1 VLLYPGTEKVDT
13 LPNILWSL
21 TSSLISTVASA
32 AWRDRFLRRDYGRRM
47 TPGPI
52 LKKIKALAATGNL
65 STGFREETLVRAV
78 QEGAHFIGCDAGTT
92 DSGPYY
98 LGSGKARG
106 PREGTKRNLRIMI
119 REALNARIPVIVG
132 TAGHAGGTP
141 HLHWTLEI
149 VRELARENAWHFK
162 LAAIDSEIP
171 KDMLAAAFREG
182 RITPLCPAP
191 DLDETSIQQAERF
204 VAMMGIEPI
213 QSALNAGAQVVI
225 AGRCSDVA
233 IYAALPVLEGIP
245 KHVAFHAG
253 KILEC
258 GSAAVA
264 QRFYPDCMAA
274 ELDQDGFT
282 MEPPNPAFRCTPQS
296 VAAHN
301 LYENSD
307 PFHLIESGGTVDATA
322 ANYEAISDR
331 AVRVTGARFIPAEKY
346 TVKIEGAALAG
357 YRSIVVAGIRDPLV
371 LRQLDTFL
379 SGLRAVLERKI
390 ADSMKLNRD
399 DYTLQFRVYGA
410 NGTLG
415 QAEPCPQVE
424 GHEVGLI
431 IDVVAA
437 SQSLAADILPIAW
450 HSGLHH
456 PIPEHQGLI
465 SNLAFPFSPPGA
477 DMGPVYRFCANHVW
491 HLDDPCKP
499 FRMTLENL

>member
-1 VLLYPGTEKVDT
+1 
-13 LPNILWSL
+13 
-21 TSSLISTVASA
+21 
-32 AWRDRFLRRDYGRRM
+32 
-47 TPGPI
+47 

-78 QEGAHFIGCDAGTT
+78 EEGAHFIGCDAGTT

-119 REALNARIPVIVG
+119 REALKARIPVIVG
-132 TAGHAGGTP
+132 SAGHAGGTP
-141 HLHWTLEI
+141 HLNWTLEI
-149 VRELARENAWHFK
+149 VRELAHENSWHFK

-171 KDMLAAAFREG
+171 KESLASVFREG
-182 RITPLCPAP
+182 RVAPLCPAP
-191 DLDETSIQQAERF
+191 DLQETSIMQAERF

-213 QSALNAGAQVVI
+213 QAALNSGAQVVI

-245 KHVAFHAG
+245 KHIAFHAG

-282 MEPPNPAFRCTPQS
+282 MEPPNRTFRCTPQS
-296 VAAHN
+296 IAAHN
-301 LYENSD
+301 LYENAD
-307 PFHLIESGGTVDATA
+307 PFHLIESGGTVDTTA
-322 ANYEAISDR
+322 AKYEAISER
-331 AVRVTGARFIPAEKY
+331 AVLVSGARFIPAQKY

-357 YRSIVVAGIRDPLV
+357 YRSIVVAGIRDPLI

-379 SGLRAVLERKI
+379 GGLRGVVERKI
-390 ADSMKLNRD
+390 ADSLKLNPG
-399 DYTLQFRVYGA
+399 DYTLQFRVYGG
-410 NGTLG
+410 NGSLG
-415 QAEPCPQVE
+415 QLEPCLQIE

-431 IDVVAA
+431 IDIVAA
-437 SQSLAADILPIAW
+437 SQSLAADILPIVW
-450 HSGLHH
+450 HTGLHH
-456 PIPEHQGLI
+456 PIPEQEGLI
-465 SNLAFPFSPPGA
+465 SNLSFPFSPPGA

-491 HLDDPCKP
+491 HLDDPCQP
-499 FRMTLENL
+499 FRMTFENL

>member
-1 VLLYPGTEKVDT
+1 MVSYFERDFHCGVCDLVQVDFGGEIMIEEAGTYLV
-13 LPNILWSL
+13 
-21 TSSLISTVASA
+21 
-32 AWRDRFLRRDYGRRM
+32 
-47 TPGPI
+47 

-78 QEGAHFIGCDAGTT
+78 QQGAHFIGCDAGTT

-98 LGSGKARG
+98 LGSGKPRG

-149 VRELARENAWHFK
+149 VRELARENNWHFK

-171 KDMLAAAFREG
+171 KDLLAAAFREG
-182 RITPLCPAP
+182 RVTPLCPAP
-191 DLDETSIQQAERF
+191 DLDETSILQAERF

-245 KHVAFHAG
+245 KHIAFHAG

-264 QRFYPDCMAA
+264 QRFYPDCKAA

-282 MEPPNPAFRCTPQS
+282 IDPPNPAFRCTPQS

-371 LRQLDTFL
+371 LRQLDSFL
-379 SGLRAVLERKI
+379 SGLRTVLERKI

-437 SQSLAADILPIAW
+437 SQSLAADILPIVW

>member
-1 VLLYPGTEKVDT
+1 
-13 LPNILWSL
+13 
-21 TSSLISTVASA
+21 
-32 AWRDRFLRRDYGRRM
+32 M
-47 TPGPI
+47 
-52 LKKIKALAATGNL
+52 KKIKAVAATGNL

-78 QEGAHFIGCDAGTT
+78 QQGAHFIGCDAGTT

-98 LGSGKARG
+98 LGSGNSRG

-119 REALNARIPVIVG
+119 REALNAGIPVIVG
-132 TAGHAGGTP
+132 SAGHAGGTP
-141 HLHWTLEI
+141 HLNWTLEI

-171 KDMLAAAFREG
+171 KEMLLGAFLEG
-182 RITPLCPAP
+182 RIAPLYPAP
-191 DLDETSIQQAERF
+191 ELQETSIRQAERF

-213 QSALNAGAQVVI
+213 QSALSSGAQVVI

-258 GSAAVA
+258 GSAAVS

-282 MEPPNPAFRCTPQS
+282 VEPPNPTFRCTPQS

-301 LYENSD
+301 LYENAD
-307 PFHLIESGGTVDATA
+307 PFRLVESGGMVDTTA
-322 ANYEAISDR
+322 AQYDAISDR
-331 AVRVTGARFIPAEKY
+331 AVRVTGARFIPAQKY

-357 YRSIVVAGIRDPLV
+357 YRSIVVAGIRDPLI

-379 SGLRAVLERKI
+379 SGLRAVVERKI
-390 ADSMKLNRD
+390 EDSLKLSRD
-399 DYTLQFRVYGA
+399 AYTLQFRVYGS
-410 NGTLG
+410 NGSLG
-415 QAEPCPQVE
+415 QTEPCPQVE
-424 GHEVGLI
+424 GHEIGLI
-431 IDVVAA
+431 IDVVAS
-437 SQSLAADILPIAW
+437 SQSLAADILPIVW
-450 HSGLHH
+450 HTGLHH
-456 PIPEHQGLI
+456 PIPEHEGLI
-465 SNLAFPFSPPGA
+465 SNFAFPFSPPGA
-477 DMGPVYRFCANHVW
+477 DLGPVYRFCVNHIW

-499 FRMTLENL
+499 FRMTFENL